1 MTFHAPGSVLSLG
14 KDVLAFFK
22 LRQDFIPSTIPVE
35 AIGLVVADCN
45 LPVRDDAA
53 YCGGSPVAPVTNR
66 TEQAYLRDNVVDG
79 LEDSCLLLL
88 LPFGL
93 QLVSGVLLLL
103 CE

>member
-1 MTFHAPGSVLSLG
+1 MITPAVSSLKTGVYVVILVVYHQADTIFERLTFHAPGSVLSLG

-53 YCGGSPVAPVTNR
+53 YCGGSPVAPVTKP
-66 TEQAYLRDNVVDG
+66 T
-79 LEDSCLLLL
+79 
-88 LPFGL
+88 FGTML
-93 QLVSGVLLLL
+93 
-103 CE
+103 